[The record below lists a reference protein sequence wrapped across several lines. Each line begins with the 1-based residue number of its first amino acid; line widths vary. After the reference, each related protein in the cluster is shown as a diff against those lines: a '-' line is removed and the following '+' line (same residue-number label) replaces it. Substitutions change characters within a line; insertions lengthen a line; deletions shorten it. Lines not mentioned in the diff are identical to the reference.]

1 MTPSHHNQIFAFL
14 LSALSL
20 AACAPKLS
28 TQVSA
33 VKQVMCLEEKLA
45 QGDSAAIAGH
55 VLKLQQTYH
64 DLVDEG
70 AKARQ
75 AASIAAYL
83 VEAEHFAALKSGAT
97 APPCESKEWIP
108 PVTGNQVADTL
119 PYTQPL
125 SGSPEYVHAVRTLR
139 TLMDMGQSTIRQLAE
154 HFNTV
159 LRAKQEEMRAACLI
173 EYQRQQQ
180 AAKREWL
187 QQRSKVH
194 HAAAAVYQQYPKAY
208 KQVHRTPCL

>member
-1 MTPSHHNQIFAFL
+1 
-14 LSALSL
+14 
-20 AACAPKLS
+20 
-28 TQVSA
+28 
-33 VKQVMCLEEKLA
+33 MCLEEKLA
-45 QGDSAAIAGH
+45 KGDSAAIAGH
-55 VLKLQQTYH
+55 VLKLQQAYH

-70 AKARQ
+70 EKARQ
-75 AASIAAYL
+75 AAAIAAYL
-83 VEAEHFAALKSGAT
+83 VEAEHFAALESDVT
-97 APPCESKEWIP
+97 APACELEDWVLS
-108 PVTGNQVADTL
+108 TSGNQVNDTM
-119 PYTQPL
+119 PFIQTL

-180 AAKREWL
+180 AAKSEWL

-194 HAAAAVYQQYPKAY
+194 HAATAVYHQYPKAY
-208 KQVHRTPCL
+208 KQVHRTPCP